1 MTTITPRPDEIVTTY
16 LTAFFGG
23 DIATARGLV
32 HDDFRFVA
40 PLDSGGIDEFFAGA
54 ERKAALIRNLRIQR
68 LWSDAD
74 EVATV
79 YELEIETAT
88 GSASLQVF
96 EWDRVRDG
104 RVVATTMLFD
114 TADRAVELM
123 RDALTAA
130 AS

>member
-1 MTTITPRPDEIVTTY
+1 MVTITPHPDEIVTTY

-32 HDDFRFVA
+32 HEDFRFAA
-40 PLDSGGIDEFFAGA
+40 PLDSGGIEEFFAGA
-54 ERKAALIRNLRIQR
+54 ERKAALIRKLRIQR

-79 YELEIETAT
+79 YELDIETAT
-88 GSASLQVF
+88 GNASLPVF

-104 RVVATTMLFD
+104 RVIATTMMFD
-114 TADRAVELM
+114 TADRAIELM